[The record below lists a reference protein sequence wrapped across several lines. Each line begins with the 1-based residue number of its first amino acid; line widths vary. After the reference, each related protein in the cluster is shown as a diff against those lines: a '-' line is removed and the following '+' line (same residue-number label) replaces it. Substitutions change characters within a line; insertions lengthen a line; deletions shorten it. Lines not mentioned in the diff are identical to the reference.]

1 MGKPQAAAWAAAR
14 WGRGLR
20 EPPGRGALGQPGRR
34 RLRYGGGLCPAC
46 TLGGEGPTKE
56 RGVCQHFCLGGSCP
70 PALALQPDT
79 SAPPVCPRHP
89 QLRPRRRGGRASRS
103 AVSLRAGLL
112 NGAWDSR
119 RPASRSATISAG
131 FHSHQSRGLLSL
143 ALEPGAGSPVWG
155 RDPEPRNPSR
165 FLTAAR
171 GCGTS
176 RFRVSAPCPV
186 SLWPLPCVPSCRAS
200 VQPDFGWFAMVALSV
215 SCDFHTVMRGGEHH
229 VYLLRHL
236 DRKSET

>member
-20 EPPGRGALGQPGRR
+20 EPPGRGDLGQPGGR

-56 RGVCQHFCLGGSCP
+56 PGLCQHFCLGGSRP
-70 PALALQPDT
+70 SGPRPAARHLGSSRVSP
-79 SAPPVCPRHP
+79 APAAA
-89 QLRPRRRGGRASRS
+89 PRRRGGRASRS

-119 RPASRSATISAG
+119 RPASHSATISAG

-176 RFRVSAPCPV
+176 RFRVSTPV
-186 SLWPLPCVPSCRAS
+186 SSLAVASSVCPQLWGFRSARFWLVCDGCS
-200 VQPDFGWFAMVALSV
+200 VG
-215 SCDFHTVMRGGEHH
+215 
-229 VYLLRHL
+229 
-236 DRKSET
+236 